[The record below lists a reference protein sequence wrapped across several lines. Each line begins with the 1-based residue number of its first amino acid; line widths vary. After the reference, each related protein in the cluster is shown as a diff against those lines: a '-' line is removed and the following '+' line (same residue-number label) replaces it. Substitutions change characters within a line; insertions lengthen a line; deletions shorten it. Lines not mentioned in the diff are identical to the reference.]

1 MPSLAEVEQQIRGFI
16 NDRRVQHALLQD
28 HAAWNLL
35 CCCLDTIGDT
45 ELAIDAYN
53 MSSNSRSE
61 GECYLVVYGVLQ
73 ALFIQQDAVE
83 NLCQALRLAYA
94 PDPLLKNIREIRN
107 DSAGHPTKRGSGKGR
122 AYNFIS
128 RPSLTTVSFDLITS
142 YPEKSSPMFRKVSIP
157 SLISSQRSI
166 LQTVLTEVV
175 EKLKKEE
182 AEHRAKYRD
191 QRLQDVFP
199 STLGYY
205 FQKIVEAIHGSGPIE
220 LAAVDLRFVANTVDA
235 FKARL
240 SERGT
245 LDAYDSILYLLKLI
259 EYPLMKLSN
268 YFTKTMH
275 SSINEKDA
283 YIFAFFIERH
293 IEELKAMAMEIDEA
307 YEREP

>member
-1 MPSLAEVEQQIRGFI
+1 
-16 NDRRVQHALLQD
+16 
-28 HAAWNLL
+28 
-35 CCCLDTIGDT
+35 
-45 ELAIDAYN
+45 
-53 MSSNSRSE
+53 
-61 GECYLVVYGVLQ
+61 
-73 ALFIQQDAVE
+73 
-83 NLCQALRLAYA
+83 
-94 PDPLLKNIREIRN
+94 
-107 DSAGHPTKRGSGKGR
+107 
-122 AYNFIS
+122 
-128 RPSLTTVSFDLITS
+128 
-142 YPEKSSPMFRKVSIP
+142 MFRKVSIP
-157 SLISSQRSI
+157 SLIASQRSI
-166 LQTVLTEVV
+166 LQNVLTEVV

-268 YFTKTMH
+268 YFTNTMH

-283 YIFAFFIERH
+283 YIFVFFIERH
-293 IEELKAMAMEIDEA
+293 IEELKAMAMEIDGV